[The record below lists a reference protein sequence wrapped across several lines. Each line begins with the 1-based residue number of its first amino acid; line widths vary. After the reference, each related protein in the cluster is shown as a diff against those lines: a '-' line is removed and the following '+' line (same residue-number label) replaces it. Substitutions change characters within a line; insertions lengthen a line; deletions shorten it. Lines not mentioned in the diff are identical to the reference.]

1 MNKRE
6 RDQPMED
13 DWEDVPETQPRK
25 IVKVKKA
32 EAKPG
37 EDIGEFEDSQE
48 DEFEQEDIVQNDK
61 DDSDENNEW
70 VSDEEDVEM
79 KQKPA

>member
-48 DEFEQEDIVQNDK
+48 DEFEQEDIV
-61 DDSDENNEW
+61 
-70 VSDEEDVEM
+70 
-79 KQKPA
+79 

>member
-32 EAKPG
+32 ETKPA
-37 EDIGEFEDSQE
+37 DDMGEFEDSQE
-48 DEFEQEDIVQNDK
+48 DEFE
-61 DDSDENNEW
+61 
-70 VSDEEDVEM
+70 
-79 KQKPA
+79 